1 MIVVIVMGG
10 WSGCDKRFCHF
21 LRAMVLILSS
31 LDTVIHMSALN
42 SSKDITEIRP
52 PLVLRMSKSLEMD
65 GKMGR
70 VPTQKILWVLFHEA
84 ERCSPWRG
92 VVAR

>member
-1 MIVVIVMGG
+1 
-10 WSGCDKRFCHF
+10 
-21 LRAMVLILSS
+21 
-31 LDTVIHMSALN
+31 
-42 SSKDITEIRP
+42 
-52 PLVLRMSKSLEMD
+52 MSKSLEMD